1 MPPES
6 HTVGPFTFGPDH
18 ASLWRGNERVPLGHK
33 AAALLSALAQARG
46 TAVTKADLMEADW
59 PGLAV
64 EEGNLTVQIAGLRKA
79 LGPGPQGQDWIVTVP
94 RVGYR
99 LVLPQPLKPEV
110 PEPLKPALA
119 VLPFANLGGDAE
131 QDYFADGVV
140 EDIITALSRFKSL
153 IVTARNVSFA
163 YRDQAADLAQT
174 ARALGVLYL
183 VQGSV
188 RRMANRLR
196 TTIHEG
202 NLHHRGRSGKEL
214 VPTAWRGRGRDG
226 PYPQEAVAT
235 AIPTFH
241 FGPEEIVTD
250 RLR

>member
-1 MPPES
+1 MTRTTQLES
-6 HTVGPFTFGPDH
+6 P
-18 ASLWRGNERVPLGHK
+18 
-33 AAALLSALAQARG
+33 
-46 TAVTKADLMEADW
+46 M
-59 PGLAV
+59 
-64 EEGNLTVQIAGLRKA
+64 
-79 LGPGPQGQDWIVTVP
+79 
-94 RVGYR
+94 
-99 LVLPQPLKPEV
+99 
-110 PEPLKPALA
+110 LA
-119 VLPFANLGGDAE
+119 VLPFANLSGDSA

-174 ARALGVLYL
+174 ARALGMLYL

-196 TTIHEG
+196 ITIHEG

-241 FGPEEIVTD
+241 FGPEEMVTD
-250 RLR
+250 RLRLLSAALKDLGIRDGQKTGLWADKRAENSHQPSRRGEWAIPADANTSEVRIRPTLSS